1 MLKIERLICGMLES
15 NCYVI
20 YHEDGGQCYV
30 IDPGYGARAISDV
43 IRAHSLKPKAILL
56 THHHYDHV
64 GESKSSGTNFRVRCI
79 FTGLIV
85 ICTGSRWIF
94 IWKMVISS
102 ILKES

>member
-43 IRAHSLKPKAILL
+43 IRTHSLCVSHPK
-56 THHHYDHV
+56 
-64 GESKSSGTNFRVRCI
+64 
-79 FTGLIV
+79 
-85 ICTGSRWIF
+85 
-94 IWKMVISS
+94 
-102 ILKES
+102 

>member
-64 GESKSSGTNFRVRCI
+64 GAVKKLRDEFPCPRKTPLWFRNASTSVD
-79 FTGLIV
+79 FPAST
-85 ICTGSRWIF
+85 
-94 IWKMVISS
+94 
-102 ILKES
+102 